1 MLVKEL
7 HDAIQAQVQIEEESA
22 RIYEQMSLVCNY
34 LSWEGFAKWY
44 WNQAVEE
51 HTHAKKF
58 IDYLNI
64 HGHMVI
70 LEEISKPSD
79 VDLSDLDA
87 KATLSI
93 LAKQG
98 YEHEQYVT
106 STLQKIAEGSL
117 AAFDFTTMDLLQW
130 FMDEQV
136 EEEDKFARLMAK
148 LSIAGQDAAMLYELD
163 EHYGEEA
170 EAEAT
175 APLCGVSG
183 RVR

>member
-22 RIYEQMSLVCNY
+22 RIYEQMSMVCNY

-51 HTHAKKF
+51 HSHAKKF
-58 IDYLNI
+58 IDYLNT
-64 HGHMVI
+64 HGHMVV
-70 LEEISKPSD
+70 LESIAKPSD
-79 VDLSDLDA
+79 VELGDLDA
-87 KATLSI
+87 KGTLSI

-117 AAFDFTTMDLLQW
+117 AALDFATMDLLQW

-148 LSIAGQDAAMLYELD
+148 LSIAGQNGAMLYELD
-163 EHYGEEA
+163 EKYGEEA
-170 EAEAT
+170 TVEAT
-175 APLCGVSG
+175 APLCGIPG
-183 RVR
+183 RAR